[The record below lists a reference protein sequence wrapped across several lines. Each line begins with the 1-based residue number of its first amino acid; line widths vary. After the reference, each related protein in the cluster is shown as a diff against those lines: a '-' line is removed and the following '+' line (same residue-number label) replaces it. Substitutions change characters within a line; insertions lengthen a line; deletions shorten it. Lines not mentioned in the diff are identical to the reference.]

1 MKKHSFSEWFMA
13 TRPWSFPASAM
24 PVIVTLAYLYWM
36 QQDVNWL
43 IGICALANI
52 VVFHAAGNTWSD
64 YFDFKKGVDRED
76 TIGGMSIVTGQFQ
89 AKEIRTLAIILLIV
103 AIAGGV
109 IITIYTGLPTLYIGL
124 AGFILTVLYPFLKY
138 NALGDADIFLTYSV
152 LPILGTSYVAAGT
165 FHPEVLWLSIPIGL
179 ITVGI
184 LHINNTRDTEH
195 DKRAKIKTFAML
207 IGGKTSAYLYCFEI
221 LFPFIWILGGIVC
234 GIFPLMS
241 ILVIIA
247 IKPAIDNAKKALRYP
262 QEGINA
268 ILGVDEM
275 TAKLQLVFSLL
286 LAVSLFMA
294 QAIGTIT
301 L

>member
-1 MKKHSFSEWFMA
+1 MKKHCFREWFMA

-89 AKEIRTLAIILLIV
+89 AKEIRTLAIVLLIV

-152 LPILGTSYVAAGT
+152 LPILGTSYVATGT

-241 ILVIIA
+241 ILVVIA